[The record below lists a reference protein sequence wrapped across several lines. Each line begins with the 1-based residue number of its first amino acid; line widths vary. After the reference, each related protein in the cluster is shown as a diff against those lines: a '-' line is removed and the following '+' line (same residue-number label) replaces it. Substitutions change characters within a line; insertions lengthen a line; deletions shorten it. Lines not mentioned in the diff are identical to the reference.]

1 MIVVVMG
8 VSGCGKST
16 VGAALAHAL
25 GWPFLDADDFHP
37 PANVAKMAAG
47 TPLTDDDRWPWLD
60 RIVDALRQTTAA
72 SRNAVLACSALRESY
87 RERLALAGV
96 IRFVHLRGDHAII
109 AQRLAQRR
117 HRYMPATL
125 LASQFATL
133 EVPRDAIEIAV
144 DQTVDAQV
152 AAIIA
157 ALAHTTTDRGRASLA
172 ASPPRDAAA
181 AAE

>member
-1 MIVVVMG
+1 
-8 VSGCGKST
+8 
-16 VGAALAHAL
+16 
-25 GWPFLDADDFHP
+25 
-37 PANVAKMAAG
+37 
-47 TPLTDDDRWPWLD
+47 
-60 RIVDALRQTTAA
+60 
-72 SRNAVLACSALRESY
+72 
-87 RERLALAGV
+87 
-96 IRFVHLRGDHAII
+96 VHLRGDHAII

>member
-1 MIVVVMG
+1 M
-8 VSGCGKST
+8 
-16 VGAALAHAL
+16 
-25 GWPFLDADDFHP
+25 
-37 PANVAKMAAG
+37 
-47 TPLTDDDRWPWLD
+47 
-60 RIVDALRQTTAA
+60 
-72 SRNAVLACSALRESY
+72 LACSALRESY
-87 RERLALAGV
+87 RARLALAGV

-133 EVPRDAIEIAV
+133 EVPRDAIDIAV

-157 ALAHTTTDRGRASLA
+157 ALARTTTDRGRASLA